1 MRPIRFSIA
10 RLMAV
15 VLAMALGFG
24 ALRTASARALGITL
38 TATWAMLGIAIV
50 GAICRRGAERAF
62 WLGFA
67 VCGWVYIDCPAHH
80 VPAWPQLPTRGLLE
94 ALGRVMRIPI
104 DPAAPGR
111 FGVDPWKQSFLGIGD
126 CLWSLVFASLGGWL
140 ARFLFGTGR
149 DPSPEIGAGIPPP
162 DATPLWWW
170 LRPSM
175 LFISGIAIVMALA
188 IVGARLT
195 PGLWAGLTFF
205 TTCVLLGV
213 AAVAGMCERGKR
225 REALLGGA
233 AFGTGFLLLALARS
247 GDSVWPVLPTSQLL
261 EQARPRLPLGSHA
274 FFTGSETTRAA
285 NARIRRALEKPMRL
299 SSEEQTGVD
308 GIVAS
313 LKQATVG
320 PGGKSVPIYVDPLGL
335 AEAGAI
341 GETVRPIEC
350 DGAPAQ
356 LTLRLCLAQL
366 GLAYVV
372 RDGLIEVTSPGI
384 AAYLTRSARA
394 DAYQV
399 AGHCVLALIAAG
411 FGGLAAPVVC
421 ELTRKST
428 A

>member
-1 MRPIRFSIA
+1 
-10 RLMAV
+10 
-15 VLAMALGFG
+15 
-24 ALRTASARALGITL
+24 
-38 TATWAMLGIAIV
+38 
-50 GAICRRGAERAF
+50 
-62 WLGFA
+62 
-67 VCGWVYIDCPAHH
+67 
-80 VPAWPQLPTRGLLE
+80 
-94 ALGRVMRIPI
+94 MRIPI

-261 EQARPRLPLGSHA
+261 EQARRGSRWDR
-274 FFTGSETTRAA
+274 TRSLQARKPPGRQTL
-285 NARIRRALEKPMRL
+285 RIRRALEKPMRL

-350 DGAPAQ
+350 DGA
-356 LTLRLCLAQL
+356 R
-366 GLAYVV
+366 
-372 RDGLIEVTSPGI
+372 
-384 AAYLTRSARA
+384 RS
-394 DAYQV
+394 
-399 AGHCVLALIAAG
+399 
-411 FGGLAAPVVC
+411 
-421 ELTRKST
+421 
-428 A
+428 